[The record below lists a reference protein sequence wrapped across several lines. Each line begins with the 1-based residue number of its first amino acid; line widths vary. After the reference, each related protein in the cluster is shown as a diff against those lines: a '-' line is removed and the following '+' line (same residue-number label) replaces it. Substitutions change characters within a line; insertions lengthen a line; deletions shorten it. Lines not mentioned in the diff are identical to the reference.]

1 MSPGSPH
8 ASTWNAPP
16 PLRFHGSPGQHW
28 SASAPYSLSPSLSS
42 FDDAMVGKRS
52 LYDELLPHIS
62 ELSSDDELAVEFLQT
77 NCKRRR
83 SNSSSGL
90 ASPRPTQ
97 KVQKIEDTESVVA
110 REIAA
115 LTVSLAAQVLDTS
128 EKMEYSS

>member
-1 MSPGSPH
+1 MSPRSPR
-8 ASTWNAPP
+8 ASTWNAPS
-16 PLRFHGSPGQHW
+16 PLRFHGSLGQHW
-28 SASAPYSLSPSLSS
+28 LASAPYSPSLSS
-42 FDDAMVGKRS
+42 FDDATMVGKRS

-77 NCKRRR
+77 NRKRRR

-97 KVQKIEDTESVVA
+97 KVQKIEDTESVMA

-115 LTVSLAAQVLDTS
+115 LTVSLAAQVLDTG
-128 EKMEYSS
+128 EKMECSS